1 MDTTRE
7 AYQQKMEAQLKE
19 WGARIDVLK
28 AKAEKAGAD
37 VKLALHKELDE
48 LHDLQASAKVQV
60 EKIKVATAETFHDV
74 KAEAEVA
81 WKKITAG
88 VENLWKKVS

>member
-19 WGARIDVLK
+19 WGAKIDLLK

-37 VKLALHKELDE
+37 VKVSLHEHLDE
-48 LHDLQASAKVQV
+48 LHDLEKAARVQV
-60 EKIKVATAETFHDV
+60 EKIKVATAETFSEV
-74 KAEAEVA
+74 KGEAEVA
-81 WKKITAG
+81 WKRITAG
-88 VENLWKKVS
+88 VESLWKKVS